1 VEFNVVWLEDGK
13 IKRVTV
19 DGENY
24 EYTIGTKGGWRML
37 IADEDV
43 KIEKGNLY
51 KIRIKEV
58 VIPPESISMPCSCIR
73 NALGFVEA
81 TGTLEKPGLVE
92 EERRINFVVF
102 TAIEDGEIK
111 EGDLLGVI
119 NVFPIMITRFAKK
132 PEIKK

>member
-1 VEFNVVWLEDGK
+1 MEFNIVWLKDGE
-13 IKRVTV
+13 IKRITL

-37 IADEDV
+37 IANEDV
-43 KIEKGNLY
+43 KVEKGKQY
-51 KIRIKEV
+51 KIKIKDV
-58 VIPPESISMPCSCIR
+58 DIPPDTISIPCSCMR

-81 TGTLEKPGLVE
+81 TGKSGRPGLVE
-92 EERRINFVVF
+92 EKRKIDFVVF

-111 EGDLLGVI
+111 NGDLLGVV
-119 NVFPIMITRFAKK
+119 NVFPVMITRFAKK